1 MSIKR
6 FFPDLSYHIPR
17 GSALGYLAA
26 VWMALS
32 LCFRVW
38 YLATGSGYTPLFFI
52 TQGIL
57 PIVASLLFILFLL
70 AFSRHNLPLTI
81 VPMLMGCVFF
91 FFRATSLGTV
101 HMILCMCLYVVI
113 AALYSLTVTGYIPT
127 KKPLWILFAAALAYH
142 IFVEDLPALI
152 QGGLTVRDCLPEA
165 SVLSIMASLLC
176 VALAIVPDRTW
187 LK

>member
-1 MSIKR
+1 
-6 FFPDLSYHIPR
+6 
-17 GSALGYLAA
+17 
-26 VWMALS
+26 
-32 LCFRVW
+32 
-38 YLATGSGYTPLFFI
+38 
-52 TQGIL
+52 
-57 PIVASLLFILFLL
+57 
-70 AFSRHNLPLTI
+70 
-81 VPMLMGCVFF
+81 MGCVFF

-127 KKPLWILFAAALAYH
+127 KKPLWILFAVALAYH

-176 VALAIVPDRTW
+176 VASVSYTHLRIVRLKIESPIRFSRPPDGSHFAFRARMAVFSLLIRFPAAW
-187 LK
+187 EKSVENSFFNYSV